1 MPENYLDVESFFLH
15 LASMQ
20 ETTHQDTASSPSSP
34 KRRKQSD
41 HYMYSA
47 RRIWYCEDLYSSKNL
62 LSCLADSE
70 QQASCPNFGSHE
82 ILNLILITNLPAGV
96 AHIAAVP
103 EVSKL
108 TASSMPRFQA
118 VLKEQIEAIHVSS
131 SSQTGTRDSAQDSKE
146 KIQSARQQ
154 SSILLMHRLP
164 VYRTRMLQFSQL
176 TAPSKVGEIS

>member
-1 MPENYLDVESFFLH
+1 MWKAFFLILH
-15 LASMQ
+15 RCNTPPIRTQPLALV
-20 ETTHQDTASSPSSP
+20 HQSVGNKAIITCTVLAVFDTASVYTALRVYFLVWQTVSSRP
-34 KRRKQSD
+34 D
-41 HYMYSA
+41 A
-47 RRIWYCEDLYSSKNL
+47 WI
-62 LSCLADSE
+62 
-70 QQASCPNFGSHE
+70 ASCPHFGLRE
-82 ILNLILITNLPAGV
+82 ILNLILITDLPAGV

-118 VLKEQIEAIHVSS
+118 VLKEQIEAINVSS
-131 SSQTGTRDSAQDSKE
+131 SRTKDSAQDSKE